1 MQTDGGR
8 RLTLKSS
15 SSRPTL
21 ISAVDAQIRL
31 SETERR
37 LSSTPLNHKEEPRK
51 SPRDTMSPLSVIANE
66 AGSDE
71 DRAGL
76 NILADV
82 AGRQEVLPP
91 ERLTLI
97 PKARDAAKKRSH
109 VGMSGPN
116 KRNRSSPTEKQKKK
130 GKDGAKNNGQE
141 DLLDI
146 LPTFRMVLLM
156 DAYIACRGDNRND
169 WRSHIPTQ
177 SERALRRQFKQWNPE
192 FFNQFRHIPGRG
204 CGGFIPAW

>member
-1 MQTDGGR
+1 
-8 RLTLKSS
+8 
-15 SSRPTL
+15 
-21 ISAVDAQIRL
+21 
-31 SETERR
+31 
-37 LSSTPLNHKEEPRK
+37 
-51 SPRDTMSPLSVIANE
+51 MSPLSVIANE

-130 GKDGAKNNGQE
+130 GE
-141 DLLDI
+141 
-146 LPTFRMVLLM
+146 
-156 DAYIACRGDNRND
+156 
-169 WRSHIPTQ
+169 
-177 SERALRRQFKQWNPE
+177 
-192 FFNQFRHIPGRG
+192 GR
-204 CGGFIPAW
+204 CEK